1 MYVETIFET
10 GVPELADASGLAD
23 EPGFLKL
30 DEARIWKEI
39 ISTGVAPS
47 VLMYRTKYCEMLH
60 AELPLWEAKME
71 VHRGKA
77 AR

>member
-10 GVPELADASGLAD
+10 RVPELADASKLAD
-23 EPGFLKL
+23 KPGFLEL
-30 DEARIWKEI
+30 HEARTWKEI

-60 AELPLWEAKME
+60 AKLPLWEVKME